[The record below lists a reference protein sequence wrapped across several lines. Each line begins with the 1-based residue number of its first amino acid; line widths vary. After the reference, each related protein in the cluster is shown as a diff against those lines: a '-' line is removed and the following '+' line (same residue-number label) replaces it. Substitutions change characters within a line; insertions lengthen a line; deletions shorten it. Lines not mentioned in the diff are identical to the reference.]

1 MAIGHK
7 KVFEM
12 DLTWKRG
19 EEKDDGRNLRAVIIK
34 QIDGRISSK
43 EEFDVDRDSAE
54 RGDMEK

>member
-1 MAIGHK
+1 
-7 KVFEM
+7 M
-12 DLTWKRG
+12 DLIWKRG